1 MENKKNKK
9 KLFAIIGAS
18 ALAFILTVA
27 LSVSITLAYFGGK
40 ANGTQTVTLDKAVT
54 VDYSTTATAQVKN
67 ALPGQK
73 VDMNAK
79 ATVASG
85 ESGAFVAMKVTVEA
99 GKGTGTGTLVAPTLT
114 FDKDGTWTKV
124 GDYYYYTEAAGTAED
139 KTAAMKQVANAAAAE
154 LKASFIVDTTLDN
167 TYAESTITINVDI
180 IAVQGVAFDASG
192 AKIAAPTIA
201 NVLEM
206 FKQFDSTI
214 VTA

>member
-54 VDYSTTATAQVKN
+54 VDYSTTATAEVKN

-79 ATVASG
+79 ATVTSG
-85 ESGAFVAMKVTVEA
+85 ASGAFVAMKVTVEA
-99 GKGTGTGTLVAPTLT
+99 GKGTGTGTLAAPTLT
-114 FDKDGTWTKV
+114 FADGETWTKV
-124 GDYYYYTEAAGTAED
+124 GDYYYYTTTKGTDNKAV
-139 KTAAMKQVANAAAAE
+139 MKQVANTDAAE
-154 LKASFIVDTTLDN
+154 LNASFIVDTTLDN
-167 TYAESTITINVDI
+167 TYAESTITIKVDI

-192 AKIAAPTIA
+192 AKIDAPTIA